1 MLMRSTCVNLQLLE
15 HGITQ
20 WAFGQHA
27 LNSLFQRA
35 ARKTILHLGK
45 RCTGDTTW
53 VSTVAMINL
62 AFGLITGHHDFLGID
77 HNDVVAG
84 IDVRRIN
91 GFVLTTQATRNFA
104 GQAAQHH
111 VRSVYHE
118 PVALHFM
125 RFGGKGFHLIQPC
138 LVQKERGRL
147 YGILVCNVKQ
157 NSALQPITMNWLFT
171 NIVSALLLPP
181 LNLLLLMILG
191 MTLLKRY
198 PVRGKVILWS
208 GIVALWAAST
218 PWLGLHLLQSLE
230 HTPPLNSTPPR
241 AQAIVVLGA
250 GRYFHAPEYAGKD
263 TLLYFTLERLRYAN
277 HLARRTNAPVLTSGG
292 DPEQTGS
299 SNEGMLMKASLE
311 KDFQLPVKWVEGRS
325 NNTADEAIECWDILQ
340 QDHVQKIYLVTHA
353 WHMPRAVAAFSKAG
367 FDVVP
372 APMGYTTPRPFTL
385 LDLLPTAGGLSKTYI
400 ALHEWIGL
408 LWYKLKGAS

>member
-1 MLMRSTCVNLQLLE
+1 MLMRSTCVHFQLLE
-15 HGITQ
+15 HRIAQ

-27 LNSLFQRA
+27 LDSLFQRA
-35 ARKTILHLGK
+35 TRKTILHLGEC
-45 RCTGDTTW
+45 RAGNTAW
-53 VSTVAMINL
+53 ISAVAMINL
-62 AFGLITGHHDFLGID
+62 AFSLIAGHYDLLGIN
-77 HNDVVAG
+77 HNNVVTG
-84 IDVRRIN
+84 INVRRIN
-91 GFVLTTQATRNFA
+91 GFVLTTQATRDFA

-157 NSALQPITMNWLFT
+157 NSALQLITMNWLFT

-181 LNLLLLMILG
+181 LNLLLVMILG
-191 MTLLKRY
+191 MTFLKRH
-198 PVRGKVILWS
+198 PVRGKAIVWG
-208 GIVALWAAST
+208 GIVALWAAAT
-218 PWLGLHLLQSLE
+218 PWVGVHLLQSLE
-230 HTPPLNSTPPR
+230 HTSPLGNTPIP

-250 GRYFHAPEYAGKD
+250 GRYFHAPEYAGSD
-263 TLLYFTLERLRYAN
+263 TISYFALERIRYAT

-299 SNEGMLMKASLE
+299 SSEGMLMKASME
-311 KDFQLPVKWVEGRS
+311 QDFQLPVKWVEDRS
-325 NNTADEAIECWDILQ
+325 NNTADEAIECWDILKR
-340 QDHVQKIYLVTHA
+340 DHIQKIYLVTHA
-353 WHMPRAVAAFSKAG
+353 WHMPRALAAFSKAG

-385 LDLLPTAGGLSKTYI
+385 LDLLPTAGGLSRTYI